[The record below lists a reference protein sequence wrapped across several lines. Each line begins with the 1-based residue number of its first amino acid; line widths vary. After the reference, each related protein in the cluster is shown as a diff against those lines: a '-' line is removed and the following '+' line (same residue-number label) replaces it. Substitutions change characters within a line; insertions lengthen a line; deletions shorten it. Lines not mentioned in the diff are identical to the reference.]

1 MLAKAVSAIP
11 AADSVEGGWA
21 YEPKWDGF
29 RCIVIRDGERIALDS
44 RSRKPLTEYF
54 PEVVA
59 AVQQWAPPR
68 CVLDAEVFVRAGEP
82 GAEHLDW
89 AALSQRI
96 HPAASRIE
104 KLSTQTPA
112 ELVCFDLLALD
123 DENFMPRSYAERR
136 ASLEQV
142 FVGQESHPA
151 IHLTRNSYSDELAG
165 QWFIAF
171 EGAGLDG
178 VIAKA
183 RHGRYS
189 PGERT
194 MLKIK
199 HKRTAEAV
207 VIGYRKHRSGQ
218 GVGSLLLG
226 MYDEAGNLLPVGGIG
241 AFSNQMRVALAE
253 QLQQLIIRDDTGQP
267 VLLDKKPSRYANL
280 RDDSA
285 IALQPQVVVEVQ
297 FDQLEG
303 LRFRHAANLLR
314 FRPDRDPHSCRIE
327 QVERPAQYDLAD
339 VLAAH

>member
-142 FVGQESHPA
+142 FAAQTCHPA

-165 QWFIAF
+165 QWFVAF

-189 PGERT
+189 PGER
-194 MLKIK
+194 
-199 HKRTAEAV
+199 
-207 VIGYRKHRSGQ
+207 RSNTSAPRRRS
-218 GVGSLLLG
+218 SL
-226 MYDEAGNLLPVGGIG
+226 AI
-241 AFSNQMRVALAE
+241 ASIALA
-253 QLQQLIIRDDTGQP
+253 
-267 VLLDKKPSRYANL
+267 KA
-280 RDDSA
+280 SA
-285 IALQPQVVVEVQ
+285 HYCSACMT
-297 FDQLEG
+297 
-303 LRFRHAANLLR
+303 R
-314 FRPDRDPHSCRIE
+314 
-327 QVERPAQYDLAD
+327 LATYCQ
-339 VLAAH
+339 LAASAPSPIRCASLWLSNCNN